1 MSGVYMTPVFTDVS
15 TNESFVT
22 IWETNGDKF
31 YISREKITGEIDKKM
46 KEEFV
51 RLIKQKIK
59 NNDYMTLTQLIKYF
73 FESIK

>member
-1 MSGVYMTPVFTDVS
+1 MAADCQTS
-15 TNESFVT
+15 TYVLLLLYRD
-22 IWETNGDKF
+22 WETNGDKF

-51 RLIKQKIK
+51 RLIKQRIK

>member
-1 MSGVYMTPVFTDVS
+1 MSGVYMTPVFTVVS

-22 IWETNGDKF
+22 IWESNGDKF